1 MPAPHEA
8 WALQLKDLT
17 MAKLSKRQK
26 AIKEKCD
33 AQASYTLSAA
43 FELLKA
49 CPSVK
54 FDESVDVSIRLGVD
68 ARKSDQLVRGAT
80 ALPHGLGKQLKVAV
94 FTQGEQVAKAEAA
107 GADAVG
113 LQDLVEKAKQ
123 GDFDYD
129 AVVATPDVMS
139 VVGSIGQVLGPRGL
153 MPNPKDGTVS
163 SDVAETIGSIKA
175 GRAKYRIDKAGIL
188 HCSIGR
194 LAFSAQQLEENFNAL
209 LGDVIKAKPPAAKG
223 QYLKKI
229 SVSSTMGPGLTIDP
243 SSLST

>member
-1 MPAPHEA
+1 
-8 WALQLKDLT
+8 

-26 AIKEKCD
+26 AIREQCGT
-33 AQASYTLSAA
+33 QAVYALSEA

-49 CPSVK
+49 CSSVK
-54 FDESVDVSIRLGVD
+54 FDESVDVSIKLGVD

-80 ALPHGLGKQLKVAV
+80 ALPHGLGKQIKVAV
-94 FTQGEQVAKAEAA
+94 FTQGDQVAAAEKA

-123 GDFDYD
+123 GDFNYD
-129 AVVATPDVMS
+129 AVVASPDVMP

-153 MPNPKDGTVS
+153 MPNPKDGTVNA
-163 SDVAETIGSIKA
+163 DVAAAVRTIKA
-175 GRAKYRIDKAGIL
+175 GQAKYRVDKAGLL

-194 LAFSAQQLEENFNAL
+194 LTFTLQQLEDNFNTL
-209 LGDVIKAKPPAAKG
+209 LSDVIKAKPPAAKG

-229 SVSSTMGPGLTIDP
+229 SISSTMGPGLTVDP
-243 SSLST
+243 SRLAI